1 LEDNQVSQKKV
12 LVVDDE
18 YMIRDILHEI
28 FKTAGYTALLA
39 DSAEN
44 AIDILRKE
52 SVMVMFLDLDL
63 PGMNGIDL
71 CKKIRKDNPLGII
84 YALTGHVDLF
94 SILECRRAGF
104 DDFFVKPAKREI
116 ILAATEQAFEK
127 VERWEVTKYGL
138 I

>member
-1 LEDNQVSQKKV
+1 MSQKKV

-18 YMIRDILHEI
+18 YMIRDLFEKA
-28 FKTAGYTALLA
+28 FKDAGYKILLA
-39 DSAEN
+39 DSAES
-44 AIDILRKE
+44 AIDILKKE
-52 SVMVMFLDLDL
+52 SIMVMFLDLNL
-63 PGMNGIDL
+63 PGMSGIDL

-104 DDFFVKPAKREI
+104 DDFFTKPADIKL
-116 ILAATEQAFEK
+116 ILAAAEQAFEK
-127 VERWEVTKYGL
+127 IDRWQVTKYDL